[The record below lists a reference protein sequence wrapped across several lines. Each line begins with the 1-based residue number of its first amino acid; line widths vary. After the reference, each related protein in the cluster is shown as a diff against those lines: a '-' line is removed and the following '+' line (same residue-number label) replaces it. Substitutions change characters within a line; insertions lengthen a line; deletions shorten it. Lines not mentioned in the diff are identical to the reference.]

1 MSSNT
6 FGGTIK
12 LEGESQYRKAISQ
25 ISAELKVMGSEMSKV
40 TAEFG
45 KNNTSTEALLK
56 TNENLTN
63 KINKQKEKIDILKSA
78 LTEASEKYGEND
90 KKTLNWQNSLNKAES
105 ELILMQKELEKNNKI
120 LGENA
125 EELKE
130 NSNNLKDFG
139 EQSDESGKKV
149 LSLGDIIKANLISDA
164 IKSGLSSMVNSVKQF
179 GSMLIGVG
187 KQALESYSDYEQL
200 SGGVETLFKDSSDVV
215 KSYASNAY
223 KTAGMSA
230 NEYMETV
237 TSFSASLLQS
247 LNKDTAKS
255 AEVADMAITDMS
267 DNANKMGTSMESIQN
282 AYQGFAKQNY
292 TMLDNLKLGYG
303 GTQEE
308 MQRLLKDAT
317 AISGIEYNIDNLSDV
332 YQAIHVIQGELGITG
347 TTAKEASTTIQGSI
361 SSLKSAWSNMLTG
374 IADDNADFGTL
385 VTNLNDSLI
394 TALNNI
400 LPRIDVILSGV
411 SELIVTGANEILPNL
426 INIGISAITNLIQG
440 ISLNLPQV
448 LESAKTIMSSL
459 MNGFIEVLPELTNI
473 AFQLIETFVTSLIEM
488 LPQILEAGILL
499 LTELINGI
507 ANSLPT
513 LIPTIVNAVILMATT
528 LIDNVDMLI
537 DAAIQL
543 IMGLADGL
551 IEALPILI
559 EKAPE
564 IIQKLID
571 AFARNFPKIIQAGG
585 ELIGKLVMGLLGSA
599 YKLLAV
605 APQLI
610 QNILSGIKEQFG
622 AIVEAGGNLISG
634 IWEGITGKWEW
645 LKEKIFSFATGI
657 TDSIKEFFG
666 IHSPSKLFEDE
677 IGVNLALGLGNG
689 FRNQMETVKQE
700 MQNVLPSGKDFNMD
714 MTSQSEL
721 SRGIFS
727 IETME
732 KAFTR
737 ALKNMNL
744 VVEIDKEK
752 LGEITTGIVDE
763 NFGYEV

>member
-599 YKLLAV
+599 YKLLEV

>member
-599 YKLLAV
+599 CKLLEV

>member
-1 MSSNT
+1 M
-6 FGGTIK
+6 
-12 LEGESQYRKAISQ
+12 
-25 ISAELKVMGSEMSKV
+25 
-40 TAEFG
+40 
-45 KNNTSTEALLK
+45 
-56 TNENLTN
+56 
-63 KINKQKEKIDILKSA
+63 
-78 LTEASEKYGEND
+78 
-90 KKTLNWQNSLNKAES
+90 
-105 ELILMQKELEKNNKI
+105 
-120 LGENA
+120 
-125 EELKE
+125 
-130 NSNNLKDFG
+130 KDFG

-599 YKLLAV
+599 YKLLKV

>member
-426 INIGISAITNLIQG
+426 INIGISAITNLIKG

-599 YKLLAV
+599 YKLLEV

>member
-599 YKLLAV
+599 YKLLEV

-737 ALKNMNL
+737 NLKNMNL
-744 VVEIDKEK
+744 VVEIDTEK

>member
-513 LIPTIVNAVILMATT
+513 LIPTIINAVILMATT

-599 YKLLAV
+599 YKLLEV

>member
-440 ISLNLPQV
+440 ISSNLPQV

-599 YKLLAV
+599 YKLLEV

>member
-255 AEVADMAITDMS
+255 AEVADMAIIDMS

-426 INIGISAITNLIQG
+426 INIGISAITNLIKG

-599 YKLLAV
+599 YKLLEV

>member
-247 LNKDTAKS
+247 LNKDTSKS

-599 YKLLAV
+599 YKLLEV

-737 ALKNMNL
+737 ALENMNL

>member
-6 FGGTIK
+6 FGGAIK

-78 LTEASEKYGEND
+78 LTEASKKYGEND

-120 LGENA
+120 LVENA

-599 YKLLAV
+599 YKLLKV

>member
-599 YKLLAV
+599 YKLLEV

-689 FRNQMETVKQE
+689 FRNQMEIVKQE

>member
-599 YKLLAV
+599 YKLLEV

-622 AIVEAGGNLISG
+622 AIVETGGNLISG

>member
-105 ELILMQKELEKNNKI
+105 ELILMQKELEKNTKI

-599 YKLLAV
+599 YKLLEV

>member
-1 MSSNT
+1 M
-6 FGGTIK
+6 
-12 LEGESQYRKAISQ
+12 
-25 ISAELKVMGSEMSKV
+25 
-40 TAEFG
+40 
-45 KNNTSTEALLK
+45 
-56 TNENLTN
+56 
-63 KINKQKEKIDILKSA
+63 
-78 LTEASEKYGEND
+78 
-90 KKTLNWQNSLNKAES
+90 
-105 ELILMQKELEKNNKI
+105 
-120 LGENA
+120 
-125 EELKE
+125 
-130 NSNNLKDFG
+130 KDFG

-247 LNKDTAKS
+247 LNKDTSKS

-599 YKLLAV
+599 YKLLEV

-737 ALKNMNL
+737 ALENMNL